1 MGDFT
6 GTDRLFCADEIPDT
20 TDRMFPEMRVNHENY
35 LPKIGIEYSE
45 GITGLVGGLLL
56 QNFLDEYRLFQELI
70 PCIWNFVL
78 YIASIF
84 YEWN

>member
-45 GITGLVGGLLL
+45 GITEI
-56 QNFLDEYRLFQELI
+56 N
-70 PCIWNFVL
+70 
-78 YIASIF
+78 SK
-84 YEWN
+84 